1 MEINKEVIFDAISKL
16 SNKVDAIASTINVK
30 PDNRLDAETLA
41 VITAVAY
48 NLFGRRA
55 SIHSVKLL
63 K

>member
-16 SNKVDAIASTINVK
+16 NNKVDAIASAIK
-30 PDNRLDAETLA
+30 PTTEGRLDNETLA

-55 SIHSVKLL
+55 AVHSVKLL